1 MMVEDAG
8 PLLEIVG
15 VTKHF
20 GAVTACDHVSLE
32 VVPGE
37 VRGLLGQN
45 GAGKTTLMNV
55 VAGVV
60 VADEGEVR
68 VAGTAVPPGDPVA
81 AALAGVGI
89 VHQHFSLI
97 PPLTVWENV
106 TLGERGRMNSRRA
119 VRTVEEIGERY
130 GLSIDPHARVAQ
142 LTPGERQR
150 VEVIK
155 CLSKDPRVVI
165 LDEPTSVLT
174 QAESRRLFEVLRALV
189 HEEGRAVV
197 LISHRLEEILEATDR
212 VTVMRD
218 GQVITTI
225 PTASATASLLANEM
239 LGREVSLSSEGAAVG
254 AAVDAGH
261 AAASDA
267 IPTPR
272 ADGRVAV
279 VEIEGAVVLGADGRR
294 LLDGFD
300 LEVRRGEILGVAGVE
315 GNGQQ
320 ALVELMSGLA
330 ELAAGSV
337 CVDGEE
343 ISKSRRARLRRVGVI
358 PADRHE
364 SGCVL
369 AMSVMENLV
378 LGCLEHAAN
387 YGVLSPR
394 RMADRAAILLDQYD
408 VKAANVQAPMWS
420 LSGGNQQRVVLA
432 RELSRSPSVLVA
444 AQPTRG
450 LDVGAMEDMWQRLR
464 TVAAQGTAVLL
475 ISTELDEIMALADR
489 VAVIQ
494 KGRIV
499 GTMARDEVDTE
510 RLALLM
516 GGRAA

>member
-1 MMVEDAG
+1 
-8 PLLEIVG
+8 
-15 VTKHF
+15 
-20 GAVTACDHVSLE
+20 
-32 VVPGE
+32 
-37 VRGLLGQN
+37 
-45 GAGKTTLMNV
+45 
-55 VAGVV
+55 
-60 VADEGEVR
+60 
-68 VAGTAVPPGDPVA
+68 
-81 AALAGVGI
+81 
-89 VHQHFSLI
+89 
-97 PPLTVWENV
+97 
-106 TLGERGRMNSRRA
+106 
-119 VRTVEEIGERY
+119 
-130 GLSIDPHARVAQ
+130 
-142 LTPGERQR
+142 
-150 VEVIK
+150 
-155 CLSKDPRVVI
+155 
-165 LDEPTSVLT
+165 
-174 QAESRRLFEVLRALV
+174 
-189 HEEGRAVV
+189 
-197 LISHRLEEILEATDR
+197 
-212 VTVMRD
+212 
-218 GQVITTI
+218 
-225 PTASATASLLANEM
+225 
-239 LGREVSLSSEGAAVG
+239 
-254 AAVDAGH
+254 
-261 AAASDA
+261 
-267 IPTPR
+267 
-272 ADGRVAV
+272 
-279 VEIEGAVVLGADGRR
+279 
-294 LLDGFD
+294 
-300 LEVRRGEILGVAGVE
+300 VRRGEILGVAGVE

-343 ISKSRRARLRRVGVI
+343 ISRSRRARLRRVGVI

-394 RMADRAAILLDQYD
+394 RMADRAATLLDQYD